1 MAVDDKAVAAVADSS
16 SAAEEKSSTQIL
28 KDLTPKQMKTW
39 RETGNLPDEKAT
51 ADDKKAE
58 EKDSKK
64 STDGDSSTPAKKD
77 VAAPKDAESGAK
89 KAEEP
94 AKSAVAD
101 KTEPAKANA
110 ETRIKDLLA
119 ENKILQQKL
128 EDLQKQPVAVAKK
141 ESEPAKPSRND
152 TDPKTGAALYATD
165 EDYLDARDKY
175 VAEMASRKTR
185 ADIAKESSERN
196 AAEQNQLIER
206 RMLNSI
212 KIAKEKHADFLEVLK
227 AKDIEKDGK
236 TITVF
241 DAPAVKAIKQNGVL
255 DAWILDSEIGMEIL
269 YYLATRIEEVERI
282 QSLNAFSAAR
292 ELTKLEEKLSE
303 KSAVAAKKEEGSPA
317 QPDKKV
323 SGAPAP
329 AAAVGGKATAPADE
343 VEAAT
348 LAGDFKRF
356 QKAENEADWRKKKA
370 S

>member
-1 MAVDDKAVAAVADSS
+1 MAVDDKAVAVAAEPSP
-16 SAAEEKSSTQIL
+16 AAEEKSTTQIL
-28 KDLTPKQMKTW
+28 RDLTPKQMKTW
-39 RETGNLPDEKAT
+39 RETGDLPDSKSEKS
-51 ADDKKAE
+51 DDKKE
-58 EKDSKK
+58 DSKQ
-64 STDGDSSTPAKKD
+64 STEADSSTAAKKD
-77 VAAPKDAESGAK
+77 VAAP

-101 KTEPAKANA
+101 KTEPVKANA

-119 ENKILQQKL
+119 ENRVLQQKL
-128 EDLQKQPVAVAKK
+128 EDLQKQPVSAVKK

-152 TDPKTGAALYATD
+152 TDAKTNQPLYATD
-165 EDYLDARDKY
+165 EEYLDARDKY

-185 ADIAKESSERN
+185 ADIAKESLERN

-212 KIAKEKHADFLEVLK
+212 KIAKEKHPDFLEVLK
-227 AKDIEKDGK
+227 AKDIEKDGR

-241 DAPAVKAIKQNGVL
+241 EAPAVKAIKTNGVL

-269 YYLATRIEEVERI
+269 YHLATRLEEVERI
-282 QSLNAFSAAR
+282 QSLNAFNAAR
-292 ELTKLEEKLSE
+292 ELTKLEESLSR
-303 KSAVAAKKEEGSPA
+303 STVVAKKEESGSPA
-317 QPDKKV
+317 TADKKV

-343 VEAAT
+343 EEAAT
-348 LAGDFKRF
+348 TAGDFKRF
-356 QKAENEADWRKKKA
+356 QKAANEADWRKKKA